1 MRAGRSGCSGALC
14 GFRRLAASL
23 DGFHRARRAAD
34 GPAGFPANHGFTAGL
49 GRCKPG
55 GSHMIV
61 HNVYFWLKTDLTA
74 QQRATFETELLK
86 LAKIP
91 YLAGGSVGKP
101 APTEARPV
109 TDHSFD
115 YTSSL
120 QFKTMADHEHYQR
133 DCAFHQR
140 FVEVCKPMFERVV
153 VYDNT
158 PIGS

>member
-1 MRAGRSGCSGALC
+1 MTVSQRGESRV
-14 GFRRLAASL
+14 
-23 DGFHRARRAAD
+23 DVE
-34 GPAGFPANHGFTAGL
+34 FT
-49 GRCKPG
+49 R
-55 GSHMIV
+55 MIV
-61 HNVYFWLKTDLTA
+61 HNVYFWLKPDLTA
-74 QQRATFETELLK
+74 QQRATFEMELLK

-91 YLAGGSVGKP
+91 YLAGGSIGKP

-115 YTSSL
+115 YVSTL
-120 QFKTMADHEHYQR
+120 QFGTIADHEHYQR